1 MHGWMDSSIYMY
13 IWMHRIVLVTIV
25 VVVVFISLCPS
36 MCLCSSVRPSI
47 VVTLVAVVDLCW
59 MGNEYVLAAA
69 FIHMQNEDGGGGG
82 GSSVGL
88 RDWENL
94 LLLLL
99 LVISFV
105 RRRGVNVIY

>member
-25 VVVVFISLCPS
+25 VVVFISLCPS
-36 MCLCSSVRPSI
+36 MCLCPSVRPSI

-59 MGNEYVLAAA
+59 MGNEYVFAAA
-69 FIHMQNEDGGGGG
+69 FIHMQNEDGGVG
-82 GSSVGL
+82 VGL

>member
-1 MHGWMDSSIYMY
+1 M
-13 IWMHRIVLVTIV
+13 
-25 VVVVFISLCPS
+25 
-36 MCLCSSVRPSI
+36 SVYVSVSVHPSI

-82 GSSVGL
+82 GGGSGVGL

>member
-1 MHGWMDSSIYMY
+1 MLLFSSAYV
-13 IWMHRIVLVTIV
+13 R
-25 VVVVFISLCPS
+25 LCVCVRP
-36 MCLCSSVRPSI
+36 SVRPST

-69 FIHMQNEDGGGGG
+69 FIHMQNEDGGGNG
-82 GSSVGL
+82 GSGVGL

>member
-1 MHGWMDSSIYMY
+1 M
-13 IWMHRIVLVTIV
+13 
-25 VVVVFISLCPS
+25 
-36 MCLCSSVRPSI
+36 
-47 VVTLVAVVDLCW
+47 
-59 MGNEYVLAAA
+59 LAAA
-69 FIHMQNEDGGGGG
+69 FIHMQNEDGGGGSG
-82 GSSVGL
+82 VGL